1 MYLQRKQRE
10 WRDKRERKKK
20 LRFFLVI
27 KVQNLNYLVES
38 RECEPW
44 AGAEKLPGGHCL
56 GSGLLEQELQSE
68 TSVFLKKRPR
78 VKNN

>member
-27 KVQNLNYLVES
+27 KVQSINYLVEN
-38 RECEPW
+38 RECEP
-44 AGAEKLPGGHCL
+44 
-56 GSGLLEQELQSE
+56 
-68 TSVFLKKRPR
+68 
-78 VKNN
+78 